1 MYFILKIAKI
11 CRFTSSSS
19 ESYTRWITK
28 LLSLCSCCKNIDL
41 FLLIVFT
48 FIMTLVMVAILI
60 KQWILFHL
68 QEFTTPQ

>member
-1 MYFILKIAKI
+1 MDIP
-11 CRFTSSSS
+11 
-19 ESYTRWITK
+19 
-28 LLSLCSCCKNIDL
+28 LLLRYLIEQRSFFLDL